1 MRATTVK
8 AHGQVMTCTSS
19 EAVVPSLS
27 GPAHPLARTI
37 VIALTAAAILLA
49 VVTLAVHSGDRSPVA
64 GAGPA
69 AATAAQGPPASVE
82 VLEQMH
88 CPAFPPR

>member
-1 MRATTVK
+1 MRATPPK
-8 AHGQVMTCTSS
+8 AHGQVMTSTSP
-19 EAVVPSLS
+19 ETVVPSLS

-37 VIALTAAAILLA
+37 VLALTAAAIVLV
-49 VVTLAVHSGDRSPVA
+49 VVTLAVHTGTRSPLV
-64 GAGPA
+64 GTGRV